1 MPFRIKISVVRKL
14 EKIIVRPIIKGKFG
28 NFVPQF
34 PHLNRK
40 VREIMATSEKTVL
53 LETILAQHKEKTKKN
68 YMPLKLKAADLKKFG
83 FAKATPAPSAKALDE
98 AIRPYLGENLMLKE
112 KDGVLC
118 LAQKMTPEEWARL
131 IVEEKTAFLHHLLSQ
146 HKAKEKKSYMPLK
159 LKAAE
164 LKEFGLAA
172 KPAPGAAEL
181 EKALAPFRGSELIL
195 LKKKPARGKDILYLA
210 YKLPHEEYVRESL
223 QTQKKAFTL
232 KTIAGDVPITLADCI
247 SVFNRMLH
255 AGQLLVT
262 KIDDKFNITGVQL
275 ASARTSTTSPITDQD
290 DCHLFRAAFEKLD
303 RGRIF
308 VRICNMRREL
318 GWSEERFN
326 AVLRKLRADGTIQL
340 HAGDVSTLT
349 EEDVH
354 LSYTDENNLFYATLT
369 WK

>member
-1 MPFRIKISVVRKL
+1 M
-14 EKIIVRPIIKGKFG
+14 
-28 NFVPQF
+28 PQF

-131 IVEEKTAFLHHLLSQ
+131 IVEEKTAFLHHRLSQ

-164 LKEFGLAA
+164 LKELGLAA

-247 SVFNRMLH
+247 AVFNRMLL
-255 AGQLLVT
+255 AGQLHIT
-262 KIDDKFNITGVQL
+262 KIDDKFNIIGVQL
-275 ASARTSTTSPITDQD
+275 APGSTTKAPGAGQNDRE
-290 DCHLFRAAFEKLD
+290 LFRTAFDNLN
-303 RGRIF
+303 RGRIY

-326 AVLRKLRADGTIQL
+326 AQLRQLRADGTIQL
-340 HAGDVSTLT
+340 HAGDVSTLS

-354 LSYTDENNLFYATLT
+354 LSYTDENNFFYVTLT
-369 WK
+369 WKKI